1 MDIRPEQPEDTT
13 AIGDVVTAAF
23 GQADEARLIET
34 LRADGNIAASLVAVL
49 DGRIIGHVLLS
60 KMQAPFSAVALAP
73 FAVHPAYQGQRVGG
87 TLMRTAIA
95 RARLL
100 GAEAIFVLGDPA
112 YYSRFG
118 FKVEAASQFTS
129 PYAGPHLMVLAMGGT
144 LPVSEGVIVHAPAF
158 SEL

>member
-1 MDIRPEQPEDTT
+1 MDIRAEQPQDTA

-23 GQADEARLIET
+23 GQADEARLIEA
-34 LRADGNIAASLVAVL
+34 LRADGDIAASLVAVL

-60 KMQAPFSAVALAP
+60 RMQATFSAVALAP

-100 GAEAIFVLGDPA
+100 GAEAIFVLGDPT

-129 PYAGPHLMVLAMGGT
+129 PYAGPHLMVLAVGGT
-144 LPVSEGVIVHAPAF
+144 LPVNTGEIVHAPAF